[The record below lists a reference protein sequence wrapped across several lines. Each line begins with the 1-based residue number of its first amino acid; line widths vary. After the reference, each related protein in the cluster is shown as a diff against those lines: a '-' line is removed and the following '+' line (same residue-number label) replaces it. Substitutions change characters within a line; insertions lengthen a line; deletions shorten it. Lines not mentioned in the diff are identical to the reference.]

1 MNRPLKPGMRDREIL
16 IKSTLLSQLGME
28 STAAMMEMAAI
39 LSLAPHQV
47 LFRAGEAADSLYC
60 VLIGYVRAYHLE
72 AGGREADVA
81 LYGPGEFIG
90 AGAVFDNKGHTVNA
104 QTAEPTVVARFDV
117 RRVRD
122 AAFRQSDL
130 AMALAGTLARQLD
143 HALLTIG
150 NDRLH
155 TAQQRVANYLLSN
168 CPNDGKAT
176 SFRLPYQKSLL
187 AGKLGLAP
195 EALSRAFSMLRD
207 HGVHVR
213 GRLVQID
220 DPEALRRI

>member
-1 MNRPLKPGMRDREIL
+1 MNGLGAL
-16 IKSTLLSQLGME
+16 QTL
-28 STAAMMEMAAI
+28 TAAQTELLIAHAQRRPI
-39 LSLAPHQV
+39 GRGEV
-47 LFRAGEAADSLYC
+47 LFRAGETADSLYC

>member
-1 MNRPLKPGMRDREIL
+1 MRTMNRPLKPGMRDREIL

-104 QTAEPTVVARFDV
+104 HKPRS
-117 RRVRD
+117 RR
-122 AAFRQSDL
+122 S
-130 AMALAGTLARQLD
+130 
-143 HALLTIG
+143 
-150 NDRLH
+150 
-155 TAQQRVANYLLSN
+155 
-168 CPNDGKAT
+168 
-176 SFRLPYQKSLL
+176 
-187 AGKLGLAP
+187 
-195 EALSRAFSMLRD
+195 SRASTSGACATPPSGSPISQWHWPARWRVNSTMRC
-207 HGVHVR
+207 
-213 GRLVQID
+213 
-220 DPEALRRI
+220 